1 MVFCVCL
8 HLSSRILEYVQ
19 IKPILAI
26 ATVFLKIY
34 GKYEDGHLHL
44 KNGYTWIA
52 IVYNFSVF
60 VALYALTVFWI
71 CLHTELAPFRVAP
84 KFLCVKGVI
93 FFSFWQSLLISI
105 IVSTGLIRHIG
116 GIYGD
121 TYMSTALQDFLI
133 CLEMPLFALAHMYA
147 FSHLDYIP
155 RTSGLVGRMPFLFAL
170 RDSFGTG
177 DVVADTL
184 ATVHG
189 TNYTYRSWEPSED
202 VRHHLYA
209 FKGRSRAGLR
219 YTDDGRTKYWINGNA
234 TAHGNEGTPL
244 RIASQSHYLSTN
256 NECDELA
263 DVHFPKLTQEEE
275 ILYQLSRKLPFGD
288 YRYPCIQA

>member
-1 MVFCVCL
+1 MANMRTGTYTSRMATRGSPLSTVCEKMSTFL
-8 HLSSRILEYVQ
+8 V
-19 IKPILAI
+19 
-26 ATVFLKIY
+26 TVARF
-34 GKYEDGHLHL
+34 
-44 KNGYTWIA
+44 
-52 IVYNFSVF
+52 
-60 VALYALTVFWI
+60 
-71 CLHTELAPFRVAP
+71 FRVRGTVCAYSVLDLSAYGAGSFSRRT
-84 KFLCVKGVI
+84 KILVRQGSDFFQFLAKSTNFHHRVNRLDPTQYACFH
-93 FFSFWQSLLISI
+93 FFGYFLTFP
-105 IVSTGLIRHIG
+105 VG

-234 TAHGNEGTPL
+234 TAHGDEGTPL
-244 RIASQSHYLSTN
+244 RIASQMHYLSTN